1 MKHHLFPALAGL
13 ALFALSGAAQ
23 AQDLVAVGKAKFAY
37 ACAPCHAAGPGDDG
51 KPLLPGTQ
59 QLQWKYKGEKPAL
72 LEQRTDLP
80 ADLLKTFVRR
90 GSWSMPAFRKT
101 EVTDAEIV
109 AIAAYLAQAAKTPM
123 SMTASPAR

>member
-1 MKHHLFPALAGL
+1 MRHHLFAALAGL
-13 ALFALSGAAQ
+13 AVFALAGAAQ

-37 ACAPCHAAGPGDDG
+37 TCAPCHAAGPGDDG

-80 ADLLKTFVRR
+80 PEILKTFVRR
-90 GSWSMPAFRKT
+90 GAWSMPAFRKT
-101 EVTDAEIV
+101 EVTDAEIT

-123 SMTASPAR
+123 ALGAPGR